1 VENAEDAATWKAT
14 ISMLRRQLILPL
26 LEEVVARGEEGN
38 ISIVRILCVATQ
50 QLYSTGSVQEAG
62 VKQPVAKGNYSCR
75 TNTVVRGGLLFG
87 GLRSRNDGRCV
98 FNNT

>member
-1 VENAEDAATWKAT
+1 MRLNISSKSGSSISTPTVLDGAVRCKVAVSWKMGVENAEDAATWKAT

-62 VKQPVAKGNYSCR
+62 VKQPVA
-75 TNTVVRGGLLFG
+75 
-87 GLRSRNDGRCV
+87 
-98 FNNT
+98 